1 MYFFY
6 TYIYTECKSQTTY
19 MHNTSVDLYL
29 REFKSL
35 TSKLVRIKVKI
46 PHEELI
52 KVLLNGLLNSY
63 DNLVQNISTRDKLP
77 TFEKLAFKQLHKEG
91 RRLLKATTQVD
102 KTLYVKT
109 KHYQNKFINEGERRT
124 LCATTIMKLDTSQG
138 FTRNPERNKA
148 TLQIKEIR
156 KMLKSLSQMK
166 ILLHE
171 GMSLMNS
178 IW

>member
-77 TFEKLAFKQLHKEG
+77 TFEKLASKQMHEEG
-91 RRLLKATTQVD
+91 RRLFKATTQVD
-102 KTLYVKT
+102 KALYVKT
-109 KHYQNKFINEGERRT
+109 NIT
-124 LCATTIMKLDTSQG
+124 
-138 FTRNPERNKA
+138 
-148 TLQIKEIR
+148 
-156 KMLKSLSQMK
+156 K
-166 ILLHE
+166 I
-171 GMSLMNS
+171 
-178 IW
+178 IY